1 MVTSFAAKLIFVAK
15 CVKYKK
21 SAAPTQASPYVDEK
35 SLIRLL
41 EKLAAHT
48 EFRTL
53 TKGAAASL
61 YREVLTTFDQ
71 AFPILPW
78 TSEWTLDPKT
88 ERFSSPGYLSPSTSP
103 PLAKRCLQLGSYKSA
118 FSTLLSL
125 YENISLSLLSPS
137 PS

>member
-1 MVTSFAAKLIFVAK
+1 MICGQKAYIYIYMVTSFAAKLIFVAK
-15 CVKYKK
+15 YVKYKK

-61 YREVLTTFDQ
+61 
-71 AFPILPW
+71 
-78 TSEWTLDPKT
+78 
-88 ERFSSPGYLSPSTSP
+88 
-103 PLAKRCLQLGSYKSA
+103 
-118 FSTLLSL
+118 
-125 YENISLSLLSPS
+125 
-137 PS
+137 